1 MPQNKKKRS
10 PKRGPKSAKSS
21 KAKASKAGKVKFG
34 DKARFV
40 KAQPVDMPASQV
52 IALAAEQGIPLSE
65 NHVYNTR
72 KLMREKDEQGT
83 GDGIV
88 QAPNGKK
95 DGASI
100 AGAIPGIGKAQWI
113 NTFKSA
119 VFFLGHEESVKVLEE
134 MREHHAASVIT

>member
-1 MPQNKKKRS
+1 MPQNNKKTRRT
-10 PKRGPKSAKSS
+10 KRGAKSAAA
-21 KAKASKAGKVKFG
+21 AKASKAGKVKFG

-40 KAQPVDMPASQV
+40 RTQPVDLPASQV

-72 KLMREKDEQGT
+72 KMMRDEKDVEQSPISGVT
-83 GDGIV
+83 PSGK
-88 QAPNGKK
+88 NGSSL
-95 DGASI
+95 ASVV
-100 AGAIPGIGKAQWI
+100 PGVGKAQWI

-119 VFFLGHEESVKVLEE
+119 VFFLGHEESTKILEE